1 MFRRRQEIN
10 FFRKYPWVRIVI
22 LVGVVVIFTVFA
34 VVVNLNDEK
43 IELSKSTQENG
54 QLEATEE
61 SGEKTEDKVENEAGG
76 SQDNSEKELE
86 EKTEGAEGGGLV
98 REVEQI
104 GAGQV
109 IALTFDDGPS
119 EFTSGLLD
127 ILKREQVPATFFVL
141 GRNAS
146 TYPDVIRRE
155 IAEGHEVESHTM
167 NHQNLA
173 KLDEASVRAEVYGAE
188 QVICAIENKT
198 NCIKYVR
205 PPYGEVSDVV
215 RSVVPVPMMG
225 WSIDTEDW
233 KSRNPQMI
241 QDRTLSVIK
250 GWAIILM
257 HDVYGTSVEGAER
270 IIKELK
276 AAGFT
281 FVTIDELVQRSGRVL
296 EAGGYYAYFGS

>member
-1 MFRRRQEIN
+1 MKKGTR
-10 FFRKYPWVRIVI
+10 I
-22 LVGVVVIFTVFA
+22 LVLLSILAMLLSSVNASAVTVSDPGSFPI
-34 VVVNLNDEK
+34 VDEK

-61 SGEKTEDKVENEAGG
+61 SGEKMEDKAKDEAGEPQG
-76 SQDNSEKELE
+76 NSEKKPE
-86 EKTEGAEGGGLV
+86 EKTEGAEDGGLV

-146 TYPDVIRRE
+146 AYLDLIRRE

-173 KLDEASVRAEVYGAE
+173 KLDEASVRAEVYG
-188 QVICAIENKT
+188 
-198 NCIKYVR
+198 
-205 PPYGEVSDVV
+205 
-215 RSVVPVPMMG
+215 
-225 WSIDTEDW
+225 
-233 KSRNPQMI
+233 
-241 QDRTLSVIK
+241 
-250 GWAIILM
+250 
-257 HDVYGTSVEGAER
+257 VE
-270 IIKELK
+270 
-276 AAGFT
+276 
-281 FVTIDELVQRSGRVL
+281 
-296 EAGGYYAYFGS
+296 

>member
-1 MFRRRQEIN
+1 MFRKRQEID
-10 FFRKYPWVRIVI
+10 FFRKYPWTRIVI

-34 VVVNLNDEK
+34 IAINLNDERA
-43 IELSKSTQENG
+43 ELSRNAPENG
-54 QLEATEE
+54 QPEVAEE
-61 SGEKTEDKVENEAGG
+61 SGEKIEDKVEDEAGDPQG
-76 SQDNSEKELE
+76 NSEKEPE
-86 EKTEGAEGGGLV
+86 EKTEGAEDGGLV

-104 GAGQV
+104 GAGQF

-127 ILKREQVPATFFVL
+127 VLKREQVPATFFVL
-141 GRNAS
+141 GRNANA
-146 TYPDVIRRE
+146 YPDMIRRE

-173 KLDEASVRAEVYGAE
+173 TLSEAGVRAEVYGAE
-188 QVICAIENKT
+188 QAICAIQGKA

-233 KSRNPQMI
+233 KSRDPQMI

-270 IIKELK
+270 IIRELK

-281 FVTIDELVQRSGRVL
+281 FVTIDELVQKSGRAL
-296 EAGGYYAYFGS
+296 EVGGYYGRFD

>member
-1 MFRRRQEIN
+1 M
-10 FFRKYPWVRIVI
+10 
-22 LVGVVVIFTVFA
+22 VIFTVFA
-34 VVVNLNDEK
+34 VVINLNDEK

-61 SGEKTEDKVENEAGG
+61 SGEKMEDKAKDEAGEPQG
-76 SQDNSEKELE
+76 NSEKKPE
-86 EKTEGAEGGGLV
+86 EKTEGAEDGGLV

-146 TYPDVIRRE
+146 AYPDLIRRE

-173 KLDEASVRAEVYGAE
+173 KLDEASVRAEVYGVE

-205 PPYGEVSDVV
+205 PPYGEVSDTV
-215 RSVVPVPMMG
+215 RSVVSVPMIG

-233 KSRNPQMI
+233 RTRNPQMI
-241 QDRTLSVIK
+241 QDRTLGVIR
-250 GWAIILM
+250 GNAVILM
-257 HDVYGTSVEGAER
+257 HDIYSTSVEGAER

>member
-34 VVVNLNDEK
+34 IAINLKDEK
-43 IELSKSTQENG
+43 AELSKGTQNG
-54 QLEATEE
+54 EQTETKSDGGAEDGAEEKAEAVQE
-61 SGEKTEDKVENEAGG
+61 GIEKGT
-76 SQDNSEKELE
+76 E
-86 EKTEGAEGGGLV
+86 EKTEGSDGEGDVV

-146 TYPDVIRRE
+146 AYPDVIRRE

-188 QVICAIENKT
+188 QVICAIENKP

-215 RSVVPVPMMG
+215 RSVVPVPMMS

>member
-1 MFRRRQEIN
+1 MFRKRQEIN
-10 FFRKYPWVRIVI
+10 FFRKYPWTRIAI

-34 VVVNLNDEK
+34 IAINLKDERV
-43 IELSKSTQENG
+43 ELSKNVPENG
-54 QLEATEE
+54 QPEVTEE
-61 SGEKTEDKVENEAGG
+61 SGEKM
-76 SQDNSEKELE
+76 
-86 EKTEGAEGGGLV
+86 EGAEDGGLV

-119 EFTSGLLD
+119 EFTSELLD
-127 ILKREQVPATFFVL
+127 VLKREQVPATFFVL
-141 GRNAS
+141 GRNANA
-146 TYPDVIRRE
+146 YPDMIRRE

-173 KLDEASVRAEVYGAE
+173 TLSEAGVRAEVYGAE
-188 QVICAIENKT
+188 QAMCAIQGKA

-205 PPYGEVSDVV
+205 PPYGEVSDIVRNVV
-215 RSVVPVPMMG
+215 SVPMIG

-241 QDRTLSVIK
+241 QDRTLGVIR
-250 GWAIILM
+250 GNAVILM
-257 HDVYGTSVEGAER
+257 HDVYETSVEGAER
-270 IIKELK
+270 IIKELL

-281 FVTIDELVQRSGRVL
+281 FVTIDELVKTRGLNL
-296 EAGGYYAYFGS
+296 EPGGYYGRFD

>member
-1 MFRRRQEIN
+1 MVRRW
-10 FFRKYPWVRIVI
+10 KVTGKTIVI
-22 LVGVVVIFTVFA
+22 AAGIALVVLLVLVIGVNSGRGKGEVASDVTPETVA
-34 VVVNLNDEK
+34 
-43 IELSKSTQENG
+43 IEEP
-54 QLEATEE
+54 E
-61 SGEKTEDKVENEAGG
+61 
-76 SQDNSEKELE
+76 E
-86 EKTEGAEGGGLV
+86 EKLP
-98 REVEQI
+98 EVEQI

-119 EFTSGLLD
+119 EYTGQLLD

-146 TYPDVIRRE
+146 TYPDMIRRE

-173 KLDEASVRAEVYGAE
+173 KLDESGVRAELVGAE
-188 QVICAIENKT
+188 QAICAIENRE

-215 RSVVPVPMMG
+215 RNVVGKPMIG

-233 KSRNPQMI
+233 KSKNPQMI
-241 QDRTLSVIK
+241 QDRTLGVIR
-250 GWAIILM
+250 GWAVILM

-270 IIKELK
+270 IIRELK

-281 FVTIDELVQRSGRVL
+281 FVTIDELVKASGKTL
-296 EAGGYYAYFGS
+296 EAGSYYGRFD